1 MMKGQRV
8 GYKRFSSI
16 DQNPERQLEGVTV
29 DRTFTD
35 KVSGK
40 NTDRPQLQE
49 MLAYIRE
56 GDTVVVHSLDR
67 LARNLVDL
75 HHIVKTITDKKAAV
89 TFVSENLTFTGDD
102 SPLSVLLLQV
112 LGAFAQFQR
121 MIIREAQREGIA
133 IAKRKGVY
141 KGRKKALTPE
151 DVATNSLT
159 AAWLLKQ
166 RQVPRDRL
174 GSFKPCDTA
183 IQFSKITVSRSDRR
197 FNNFHILFKSIETLL
212 DAR

>member
-1 MMKGQRV
+1 MGGQRV
-8 GYKRFSSI
+8 GYKRVSTI
-16 DQNPERQLEGVTV
+16 DQNPARQLEGIAV
-29 DRTFTD
+29 DRIFTD
-35 KVSGK
+35 RVSGK

-75 HHIVKTITDKKAAV
+75 HDIVKTITDKKASV
-89 TFVSENLTFTGDD
+89 SFVSENLTFTGDD

-133 IAKRKGVY
+133 IAKRNGVY
-141 KGRKKALTPE
+141 KGRKKALGTE
-151 DVATNSLT
+151 DVATVL
-159 AAWLLKQ
+159 Q
-166 RQVPRDRL
+166 RISVGDHKAQIARDL
-174 GSFKPCDTA
+174 G
-183 IQFSKITVSRSDRR
+183 VSR
-197 FNNFHILFKSIETLL
+197 KTLYQYL
-212 DAR
+212 KVA

>member
-1 MMKGQRV
+1 MAHGQRV
-8 GYKRFSSI
+8 GYKRVSSI
-16 DQNPERQLEGVTV
+16 DQNPERQLEGVEV
-29 DRTFTD
+29 DRIFTD

-56 GDTVVVHSLDR
+56 GDMVVVHSLDR

-89 TFVSENLTFTGDD
+89 AFVSENLTFTGDD

-141 KGRKKALTPE
+141 KGRKKALTTD
-151 DVATNSLT
+151 DVAAVLHRIS
-159 AAWLLKQ
+159 AGEHKAQIARDLK
-166 RQVPRDRL
+166 
-174 GSFKPCDTA
+174 
-183 IQFSKITVSRSDRR
+183 VSR
-197 FNNFHILFKSIETLL
+197 KTLYQYL
-212 DAR
+212 RAA

>member
-1 MMKGQRV
+1 MSGQRV
-8 GYKRFSSI
+8 GYKRVSTI
-16 DQNPERQLEGVTV
+16 DQNPARQPEGVEV

-40 NTDRPQLQE
+40 NTDWPQLQE

-75 HHIVKTITDKKAAV
+75 HDIVKTITDKKAAV

-133 IAKRKGVY
+133 IAKRNGVY
-141 KGRKKALTPE
+141 KGRKKVLSTE
-151 DVATNSLT
+151 DVATVL
-159 AAWLLKQ
+159 Q
-166 RQVPRDRL
+166 RISAGDHKAQIARDL
-174 GSFKPCDTA
+174 G
-183 IQFSKITVSRSDRR
+183 VSR
-197 FNNFHILFKSIETLL
+197 KTLYQHVK
-212 DAR
+212 AA

>member
-8 GYKRFSSI
+8 GYKRVSSI

-40 NTDRPQLQE
+40 NADRPQLQE

-121 MIIREAQREGIA
+121 IIIREAQREGIA

-166 RQVPRDRL
+166 RQAPRDRL

>member
-1 MMKGQRV
+1 MNGQRV
-8 GYKRFSSI
+8 GYKRVSSI
-16 DQNPERQLEGVTV
+16 DQNLARQLEGIEL
-29 DRTFTD
+29 DRIFPD

-56 GDTVVVHSLDR
+56 GDTVFVHSLDR

-75 HHIVKTITDKKAAV
+75 HDIIKAITDKKASV
-89 TFVSENLTFTGDD
+89 TFVTENLTFTGDD

-133 IAKRKGVY
+133 IAKRDGVY
-141 KGRKKALTPE
+141 RGRKKKLTPE
-151 DVATNSLT
+151 DV
-159 AAWLLKQ
+159 
-166 RQVPRDRL
+166 
-174 GSFKPCDTA
+174 TA
-183 IQFSKITVSRSDRR
+183 ILQRIKNGDDNKSQIAHDYGVSR
-197 FNNFHILFKSIETLL
+197 KTLYQYL
-212 DAR
+212 SVATQ

>member
-1 MMKGQRV
+1 MNGQRV
-8 GYKRFSSI
+8 GYKRVSSI
-16 DQNPERQLEGVTV
+16 DQNPARQLEGVEV
-29 DRTFTD
+29 DRIFTD

-49 MLAYIRE
+49 LLAYIRE

-75 HHIVKTITDKKAAV
+75 HHIVKTITDKKASV

-133 IAKRKGVY
+133 IAKRNGVY
-141 KGRKKALTPE
+141 KGRKKALSID
-151 DVATNSLT
+151 DVAVLLQRISSGDHKAQIARDLGVSRKTLYEYVRSGEKAT
-159 AAWLLKQ
+159 AA
-166 RQVPRDRL
+166 
-174 GSFKPCDTA
+174 
-183 IQFSKITVSRSDRR
+183 
-197 FNNFHILFKSIETLL
+197 
-212 DAR
+212 

>member
-1 MMKGQRV
+1 MSGQRV
-8 GYKRFSSI
+8 GYKRVSTI
-16 DQNPERQLEGVTV
+16 DQNPARQLEGVEV

-40 NTDRPQLQE
+40 NTDRPQIQE

-75 HHIVKTITDKKAAV
+75 HDIVKTITDKKAAV

-133 IAKRKGVY
+133 IAKRNGVY
-141 KGRKKALTPE
+141 KGRKKVLSTE
-151 DVATNSLT
+151 DVATVL
-159 AAWLLKQ
+159 Q
-166 RQVPRDRL
+166 RISAGDHKAQIARDL
-174 GSFKPCDTA
+174 G
-183 IQFSKITVSRSDRR
+183 VSR
-197 FNNFHILFKSIETLL
+197 KTLYQYVK
-212 DAR
+212 AA

>member
-1 MMKGQRV
+1 MSRQRV
-8 GYKRFSSI
+8 GYKRVSTI
-16 DQNPERQLEGVTV
+16 DQNPARQLEGIAV

-75 HHIVKTITDKKAAV
+75 HDIVTTVTDKKASVIFV
-89 TFVSENLTFTGDD
+89 TENLTFTGDD

-133 IAKRKGVY
+133 IAKRNGVY
-141 KGRKKALTPE
+141 KGRKKSLTTE
-151 DVATNSLT
+151 DVAIVL
-159 AAWLLKQ
+159 Q
-166 RQVPRDRL
+166 RIGAGDHKTQIARDL
-174 GSFKPCDTA
+174 G
-183 IQFSKITVSRSDRR
+183 VSR
-197 FNNFHILFKSIETLL
+197 KTLYEYL
-212 DAR
+212 KVA

>member
-1 MMKGQRV
+1 MSGQRV
-8 GYKRFSSI
+8 GYKRVSTI
-16 DQNPERQLEGVTV
+16 DQNPARQLEGMQI
-29 DRTFTD
+29 DRAFTD

-49 MLAYIRE
+49 MLEYIRE

-75 HHIVKTITDKKAAV
+75 HDIVKTIINKKASV

-133 IAKRKGVY
+133 IAKRNGVY
-141 KGRKKALTPE
+141 KGRKKALSTD
-151 DVATNSLT
+151 DVATIL
-159 AAWLLKQ
+159 Q
-166 RQVPRDRL
+166 RISAGDHKTQIARDL
-174 GSFKPCDTA
+174 G
-183 IQFSKITVSRSDRR
+183 VSR
-197 FNNFHILFKSIETLL
+197 KTLYQYVKV
-212 DAR
+212 AA